1 MHARPIMSTLEL
13 PYSALASIPQ
23 VLEEIRQV
31 YRQHTV
37 PWVIGYS
44 GGKDSTTAL
53 QLVWRALEGLA
64 PEERTKTVYVISSDT
79 LVETPVIVD
88 YITDAIDLI
97 NRAAAA
103 QNMPFIA
110 RKLTPILDDTF
121 WVNLI
126 GRGYPAPNDNFR
138 WCTERLKIRASNRFI
153 LEQVAEQGEV
163 ILVLG
168 VRRGESATRDQVMNM
183 HRVSGYKLARHGQLP
198 GAWVYMPIEQFTT
211 NDVWTYLSQVP
222 SPWGSDNRQLA
233 ALYRSAQSGE
243 CPLVIDT
250 STSSCGNSRFGC
262 WVCTVVER
270 DRSMEAMIDNGEE
283 WMIPL
288 LEFRDRLAAT
298 QDPAVKPEQ
307 REYRGR
313 DGRIKTNREGG
324 VFYRTYTLEVSRTML
339 RELLETERAIQAHDP
354 GFQLIG
360 ADELRE
366 IRRLWITE
374 RQDWSDSLPAIYAEV
389 TGRKLDWEISDI
401 ATPGQLE
408 AEILAAVAAQED
420 VPLRLVQK
428 LIDVE
433 WQHYG
438 MRRRGSIHKAIA
450 KTLAE
455 DWRSLDEVLAD
466 ARREVADARDSS
478 R

>member
-1 MHARPIMSTLEL
+1 MLR
-13 PYSALASIPQ
+13 
-23 VLEEIRQV
+23 
-31 YRQHTV
+31 
-37 PWVIGYS
+37 
-44 GGKDSTTAL
+44 
-53 QLVWRALEGLA
+53 
-64 PEERTKTVYVISSDT
+64 
-79 LVETPVIVD
+79 
-88 YITDAIDLI
+88 
-97 NRAAAA
+97 
-103 QNMPFIA
+103 
-110 RKLTPILDDTF
+110 
-121 WVNLI
+121 
-126 GRGYPAPNDNFR
+126 
-138 WCTERLKIRASNRFI
+138 
-153 LEQVAEQGEV
+153 
-163 ILVLG
+163 
-168 VRRGESATRDQVMNM
+168 
-183 HRVSGYKLARHGQLP
+183 
-198 GAWVYMPIEQFTT
+198 
-211 NDVWTYLSQVP
+211 
-222 SPWGSDNRQLA
+222 
-233 ALYRSAQSGE
+233 
-243 CPLVIDT
+243 
-250 STSSCGNSRFGC
+250 
-262 WVCTVVER
+262 
-270 DRSMEAMIDNGEE
+270 
-283 WMIPL
+283 L

-313 DGRIKTNREGG
+313 DGRIKTNKEGG
-324 VFYRTYTLEVSRTML
+324 VFYRTYTLDFSRSML
-339 RELLETERAIQAHDP
+339 RDLLETERAIQAYDP
-354 GFQLIG
+354 AFQLIG

-401 ATPGQLE
+401 ATPGQVE

-455 DWRSLDEVLAD
+455 DWRSLDEALAD